1 MTYNE
6 IIMMVM
12 DSISISVVL
21 AFFSMIV
28 TYFYKRFK
36 HEQLVKPIR
45 TATLFMYLYMLLYV
59 TVFRGGLF
67 QTLYHSVNLIPLD
80 SLFTTAYYQQQVL
93 GNGAAIWFFLYNV
106 VGNILWFIPLGLLAS
121 TFMKNRSLLKVIC
134 ISFVLSFTIE
144 ILQYV
149 FYTGISDIDDLI
161 FNVIGG
167 VFGFYM
173 YRHLRMRLA
182 ERMSGE

>member
-36 HEQLVKPIR
+36 HEQMVRPIR

-67 QTLYHSVNLIPLD
+67 QSVAHSINLVPFD
-80 SLFTTAYYQQQVL
+80 SLFTTAYYQQQIL
-93 GNGAAIWFFLYNV
+93 GSLAALWIFMYNV
-106 VGNILWFIPLGLLAS
+106 IGNILWFIPVGLFAS
-121 TFMKNRSLLKVIC
+121 TFIKKLSLIKVIC
-134 ISFVLSFTIE
+134 LSFVLSITIE
-144 ILQYV
+144 ILQYI

-167 VFGFYM
+167 IFGFYI
-173 YRHLRMRLA
+173 YQHFRMRIA
-182 ERMSGE
+182 ERVN